1 MPTFLGERLKEQNY
15 NLQKW
20 LLEDVVR
27 LFGIAVSFRDDSRN
41 LTQEEILNG
50 LKQRDKDIEI
60 NRKRRL
66 NPKYQDIP
74 SDEKIKKLYEEIK
87 ESYEKEL
94 KLSIERK
101 GKLLNCEF
109 SLDIIQGKLKDC
121 GIDLVVNLLTQAK
134 KTLEEEKKDVDWSI
148 NFYKTELLKWK
159 DFETYKG
166 NLIKTIKTYNE
177 NLDKYKKD
185 EEERKKPQSSYTESY
200 QQLIDLI
207 TEASK

>member
-27 LFGIAVSFRDDSRN
+27 FFGIAVSFRDDSRN
-41 LTQEEILNG
+41 LTQEQILNG

-66 NPKYQDIP
+66 NPKHQDIP
-74 SDEKIKKLYEEIK
+74 SDEKMKKLYEDTK
-87 ESYEKEL
+87 KSYEKEL
-94 KLSIERK
+94 GLSIERK
-101 GKLLNCEF
+101 GKLLGCE
-109 SLDIIQGKLKDC
+109 LNLNILQGKLKDC
-121 GIDLVVNLLTQAK
+121 GIKLVINLLAQAK
-134 KTLEEEKKDVDWSI
+134 KTLEEEKIDVEWSI

-159 DFETYKG
+159 TFETYKE
-166 NLIKTIKTYNE
+166 NLIKTIKTHNE

-185 EEERKKPQSSYTESY
+185 EEERKEPQNSYTESY

>member
-41 LTQEEILNG
+41 LTQEQILNG

-74 SDEKIKKLYEEIK
+74 SDEKMKKLYEDTK
-87 ESYEKEL
+87 KGYEKEL
-94 KLSIERK
+94 GLSTERK
-101 GKLLNCEF
+101 NKLLGCE
-109 SLDIIQGKLKDC
+109 LNLNILQEKLKDC
-121 GIDLVVNLLTQAK
+121 GIELVINLLAQAK
-134 KTLEEEKKDVDWSI
+134 KTLEEEKKDIEWSI
-148 NFYKTELLKWK
+148 NFYRTELLKWK
-159 DFETYKG
+159 TFETYKE
-166 NLIKTIKTYNE
+166 NLIKTIKTHNE
-177 NLDKYKKD
+177 ILDKYKKD
-185 EEERKKPQSSYTESY
+185 EEERKEPQNSYAESY

-207 TEASK
+207 TEANK